1 MKILITGVA
10 GFIGFSLSKYLLNK
24 KHNVIGID
32 NLNSYYNQKLKI
44 ERINNLKCKNFF
56 FIKEDISNK
65 ENIFKKLKKYKFDI
79 IIHLAAQ
86 PGVRYSLKNPYS
98 YIKNNLDVFGV
109 ILEYARI
116 KKVKLIYASSSSV
129 YGDSKNFPLKENYK
143 LNPKNIYAVTKKN
156 NEELAEIYSKQFD
169 LSIVGIRFFTVYG
182 EWGRPDMFLIKF
194 FEYMKKGKVF
204 PLYNNGNH
212 FRDFTYIN
220 DLLKMLYPL
229 IKDNNKLIKK
239 EHILY
244 NICSGKSKNIKTII
258 KFLIKIT
265 GYNKIKYLSY
275 LNTEVKKTHGS
286 NKKLIKKIN
295 IKIIPTKFQDSV
307 RKTYEWF
314 NLNKNLF

>member
-116 KKVKLIYASSSSV
+116 KKVKLIALFMV
-129 YGDSKNFPLKENYK
+129 IVKIFP
-143 LNPKNIYAVTKKN
+143 
-156 NEELAEIYSKQFD
+156 
-169 LSIVGIRFFTVYG
+169 
-182 EWGRPDMFLIKF
+182 
-194 FEYMKKGKVF
+194 
-204 PLYNNGNH
+204 
-212 FRDFTYIN
+212 
-220 DLLKMLYPL
+220 
-229 IKDNNKLIKK
+229 
-239 EHILY
+239 
-244 NICSGKSKNIKTII
+244 
-258 KFLIKIT
+258 
-265 GYNKIKYLSY
+265 
-275 LNTEVKKTHGS
+275 
-286 NKKLIKKIN
+286 
-295 IKIIPTKFQDSV
+295 
-307 RKTYEWF
+307 
-314 NLNKNLF
+314 